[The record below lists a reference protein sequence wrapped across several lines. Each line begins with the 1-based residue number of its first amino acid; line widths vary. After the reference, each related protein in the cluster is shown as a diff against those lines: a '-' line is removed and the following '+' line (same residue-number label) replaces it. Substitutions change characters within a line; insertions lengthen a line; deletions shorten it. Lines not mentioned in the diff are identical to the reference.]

1 MSLNKKVDELL
12 RNGFSDFKA
21 DPPAELWDSI
31 SHQISQIPIVNS
43 AASATKVANGSV
55 KAFTLTSK
63 IAVAL
68 ITAVTTGVSL
78 LGYQYVKQTSD
89 KDSLVI
95 VGATEQS
102 IEQNITAIPSTSEQ
116 VNEAMFEIEEQP
128 LILPEPQ
135 MEESAVSIETAKPEH
150 TLSDEDQVPLN
161 ETNPAESAQSS
172 ASPADQVV
180 VSTEDVEVSS
190 NINKEQIISADSL
203 TVVAKS
209 DVSEM
214 NNQEN
219 DPTQQAEL
227 DKQNGGDSF
236 IQKAV
241 MGDLGERKQSPI
253 DSLFESYT
261 EADFSKP
268 QIPNVF
274 TPFNHDGYNDEFVI
288 TIDNET
294 VYELKI
300 TDQVGKTVFE
310 SKNKTKVWNG
320 TNAYNG
326 TTCEPGIYMVTLK
339 YQLKGMQ
346 VPEVYNGLLLLKQ

>member
-1 MSLNKKVDELL
+1 MSINKKVDELL
-12 RNGFSDFKA
+12 RNELSDFKS
-21 DPPAELWDSI
+21 DPPAELWNSI
-31 SHQISQIPIVNS
+31 SHQINQIPAINP
-43 AASATKVANGSV
+43 AASATKVATGSV

-63 IAVAL
+63 IAVAI

-78 LGYQYVKQTSD
+78 LGYQFVSQPSD

-102 IEQNITAIPSTSEQ
+102 IEQNIAAIQSEQ
-116 VNEAMFEIEEQP
+116 VNEAVFEKVEQPVIHTEPQIEE
-128 LILPEPQ
+128 
-135 MEESAVSIETAKPEH
+135 SSVSIETAKPKN
-150 TLSDEDQVPLN
+150 TLSDDGHISIKEI
-161 ETNPAESAQSS
+161 TPAESAPSS
-172 ASPADQVV
+172 APPADQVV
-180 VSTEDVEVSS
+180 VSTEDVHVSS

-203 TVVAKS
+203 IVVAKS

-253 DSLFESYT
+253 DSLFETYT

-294 VYELKI
+294 LYELKI
-300 TDQVGKTVFE
+300 TDQVGKIVFE
-310 SKNKTKVWNG
+310 TKNKTKFWNG
-320 TNAYNG
+320 TNVYNG

-339 YQLKGMQ
+339 YQIKGMQ

>member
-1 MSLNKKVDELL
+1 MSINKKVDELL
-12 RNGFSDFKA
+12 RNELSDFKP
-21 DPPAELWDSI
+21 DPPAQLWDSI
-31 SHQISQIPIVNS
+31 SHQISQIPTVNP
-43 AASATKVANGSV
+43 AASATKVATGSV

-63 IAVAL
+63 IAVAI

-78 LGYQYVKQTSD
+78 LGYQYVNQTSD

-102 IEQNITAIPSTSEQ
+102 IEQNLAAIQPPSEQ
-116 VNEAMFEIEEQP
+116 VNEAVFEKVEQP
-128 LILPEPQ
+128 AILPEPQ
-135 MEESAVSIETAKPEH
+135 IEESAVSIETAKPKN
-150 TLSDEDQVPLN
+150 TLSDENLPLK
-161 ETNPAESAQSS
+161 ETNPAESAPSPPTSS
-172 ASPADQVV
+172 EQVL
-180 VSTEDVEVSS
+180 VSTQNVDVTSI
-190 NINKEQIISADSL
+190 NNKEQVVSADSL

-214 NNQEN
+214 GKQE
-219 DPTQQAEL
+219 TQPNES
-227 DKQNGGDSF
+227 DKQSSGDSF
-236 IQKAV
+236 IQKAI

-288 TIDNET
+288 TIDNEI

-339 YQLKGMQ
+339 YQIKGMQ
-346 VPEVYNGLLLLKQ
+346 VPEVYNGLVLLKQ